1 MTDSLLFFR
10 KIIQFVILYS
20 CIFFRVNTIVKNL
33 RVIISTNCY
42 FIIMNLDFYI
52 PGMGLHSNSAGV
64 KGNRKFV
71 MLLATDKI
79 ITRATNAYR
88 SSWFKLPAVCGVF
101 YIIYLIY

>member
-1 MTDSLLFFR
+1 MS
-10 KIIQFVILYS
+10 
-20 CIFFRVNTIVKNL
+20 
-33 RVIISTNCY
+33 
-42 FIIMNLDFYI
+42 LDFYI

-88 SSWFKLPAVCGVF
+88 SSWFKLTQCVEFLF
-101 YIIYLIY
+101 YFIYIFNLLKWGII